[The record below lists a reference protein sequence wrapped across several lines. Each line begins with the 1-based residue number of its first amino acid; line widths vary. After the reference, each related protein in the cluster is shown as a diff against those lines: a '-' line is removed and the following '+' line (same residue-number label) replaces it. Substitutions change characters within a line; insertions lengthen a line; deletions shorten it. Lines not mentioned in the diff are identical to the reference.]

1 MTWFKVDD
9 SLHSHRKALRAGA
22 EAMGLWVMAGSWVGA
37 QLTDGF
43 VPTYVARQFAAD
55 VESVA
60 ARLVSAGLWEPG
72 VCDGDEGWWFR
83 DWLEFNPSKEKVLD
97 DRRKDAE
104 KKAKMRAALAE
115 KRRKG
120 RSTRPRGTPAGT
132 PQGSPAQTPEGSPSL
147 PDPGS
152 LPSSGTPAS
161 GGRGAERPPAREV
174 ARPVEHRPTASE
186 AVRAEARAEL
196 DRKVPRSRRHEGRRP
211 LLLSVQS
218 DRPRSRS
225 RAEVERDEQDRMAEL
240 EAMQA
245 PPVGRGG
252 APPDSGGGS
261 DSCQDQREQGTG

>member
-1 MTWFKVDD
+1 MTWMKVDD
-9 SLHSHRKALRAGA
+9 GLFSHPKMFDAPDCAAALWLRAG
-22 EAMGLWVMAGSWVGA
+22 SWA
-37 QLTDGF
+37 AKNLTDGF
-43 VPTYVARQFAAD
+43 VPEGMAMRLCDDPQRAVEELVAR
-55 VESVA
+55 
-60 ARLVSAGLWEPG
+60 GLWNR
-72 VCDGDEGWWFR
+72 VDGGFVFH
-83 DWLEFNPSKEKVLD
+83 DWLDFNPSKEKVLD

-115 KRRKG
+115 KRRKSS
-120 RSTRPRGTPAGT
+120 STRPRGTPAGT
-132 PQGSPAQTPEGSPSL
+132 PLGSPAQTPEGSPSL

-174 ARPVEHRPTASE
+174 ARAVEHRPAASE

-252 APPDSGGGS
+252 APPDSGGAS
-261 DSCQDQREQGTG
+261 DSCQDQREQGAG